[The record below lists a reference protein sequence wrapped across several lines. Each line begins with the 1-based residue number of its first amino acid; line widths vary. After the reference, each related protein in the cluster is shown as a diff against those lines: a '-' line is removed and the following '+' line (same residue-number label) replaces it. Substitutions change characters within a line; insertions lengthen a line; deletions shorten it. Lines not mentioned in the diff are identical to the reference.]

1 MPPYYGP
8 SSYRAI
14 KTIFIGVVALTIIM
28 MSQWARWRRKSP
40 ASRLFTQ
47 LFIQAQVNE
56 NIKAP
61 RNWPL
66 SEEFTVTGEF
76 PAQRVSNAENVSI
89 WWRHHVLSCLMI
101 SYSMFSH
108 SARDSSSRNS
118 PPACNDGTRPEVLS
132 AISGS
137 ISSPLEGSM
146 YPNRSNCMWH
156 ISVQGAEVGAIVA
169 IKHHGIRVPI
179 TWKVLSKCVMC
190 TLKWFKTLEMTRCS
204 KPWS

>member
-89 WWRHHVLSCLMI
+89 CQ
-101 SYSMFSH
+101 YS
-108 SARDSSSRNS
+108 
-118 PPACNDGTRPEVLS
+118 V
-132 AISGS
+132 
-137 ISSPLEGSM
+137 
-146 YPNRSNCMWH
+146 
-156 ISVQGAEVGAIVA
+156 V
-169 IKHHGIRVPI
+169 
-179 TWKVLSKCVMC
+179 
-190 TLKWFKTLEMTRCS
+190 
-204 KPWS
+204 